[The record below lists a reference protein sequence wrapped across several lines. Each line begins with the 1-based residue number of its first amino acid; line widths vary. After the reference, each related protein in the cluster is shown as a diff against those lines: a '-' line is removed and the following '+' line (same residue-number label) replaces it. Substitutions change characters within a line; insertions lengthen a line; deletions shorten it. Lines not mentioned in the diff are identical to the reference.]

1 MPKPPVGVA
10 SWRQVVQERVD
21 TSSLRV
27 VATEIGMSPSGLH
40 VFLGGS
46 RPHPATLKKISAWAA
61 RERAGQRPID
71 SRDVDA
77 AVALL
82 VRYVEG
88 APSERQAAAR
98 LRSILARLDR

>member
-10 SWRQVVQERVD
+10 SWRQLVQKRVD
-21 TSSLRV
+21 GSSLRA
-27 VATEIGMSPSGLH
+27 VATEIGMSSSGLH

-61 RERAGQRPID
+61 REQAGQLPID
-71 SRDVDA
+71 SRDVEA

-82 VRYVEG
+82 VRFVES
-88 APSERQAAAR
+88 APNERQATAR
-98 LRSILARLDR
+98 LRSILVRLGR